1 MAPPLSDEAQTV
13 TEEASQ
19 QPRVSPVSGV
29 APPVE
34 HQFPPGQSGNP
45 GGLSKKR
52 RISNAMERL
61 LDLSM
66 DELASY
72 QPKTVAEGLAL
83 AIIRN
88 GSMDPRFTTHAL
100 ERTEGK
106 VADTIRHEGGPQPL
120 QIILAEAKRPTDQ
133 PDAESNLRDPAQSGD
148 QPS

>member
-1 MAPPLSDEAQTV
+1 MAPPLSDEVPTV
-13 TEEASQ
+13 TEQPSQ
-19 QPRVSPVSGV
+19 QGRPM
-29 APPVE
+29 PPVE
-34 HQFPPGQSGNP
+34 HRFQPGESGNP

-133 PDAESNLRDPAQSGD
+133 PDAESNLRDPAQS
-148 QPS
+148 

>member
-1 MAPPLSDEAQTV
+1 M
-13 TEEASQ
+13 
-19 QPRVSPVSGV
+19 
-29 APPVE
+29 PPVE
-34 HQFPPGQSGNP
+34 HRFQPGESGNP

-66 DELASY
+66 AELASY
-72 QPKTVAEGLAL
+72 EPKTVAEGLAL

-88 GSMDPRFTTHAL
+88 GSIDPRFTTHAL

-120 QIILAEAKRPTDQ
+120 QIILAEAVRPADPA
-133 PDAESNLRDPAQSGD
+133 PDAEPT
-148 QPS
+148 

>member
-1 MAPPLSDEAQTV
+1 MTDEATQH
-13 TEEASQ
+13 
-19 QPRVSPVSGV
+19 PRPSPISGV
-29 APPVE
+29 PPPVE
-34 HQFPPGQSGNP
+34 HYWQPGQSGNP

-66 DELASY
+66 AELDSY
-72 QPKTVAEGLAL
+72 EPKTVAEGLAL

-133 PDAESNLRDPAQSGD
+133 PDAETILRDPAQSGD